1 LSSSRNHR
9 KDCHKCRE
17 NDHCNGC
24 ACDQLRRLQVQ
35 TEVDL
40 FLKGGTTIEDVL
52 FIFFDR
58 KDCCAYFF
66 DLGEDSGE
74 APSTIIVDCRDIQA
88 IRIEGQGGPS

>member
-1 LSSSRNHR
+1 MGSSRNHR
-9 KDCHKCRE
+9 NDCHKCHEKNR
-17 NDHCNGC
+17 CRGC

-40 FLKGGTTIEDVL
+40 YLKSGTVFDDVL
-52 FIFFDR
+52 FIFFDE

-66 DLGEDSGE
+66 DPENPHE

-88 IRIEGQGGPS
+88 IRIEGRDC